1 MECVGNVVHCG
12 RLKRSRLKFTTSRAP
27 RVLSCCSTIL
37 SASSLRVCLCVTSCS
52 AGRVRQ
58 CTSHC
63 PARQG
68 IMPAGP
74 SRYVCL
80 SRCLSVSVFVC
91 LHVTSCSAGH
101 VRQCTS
107 HCPAHQ
113 GIMPAG
119 PSRYVCLSH
128 CLSVHLSVCFTK
140 RGYVVCAV
148 WEVIPTDFSRLY
160 VAVCVRV
167 SE

>member
-1 MECVGNVVHCG
+1 MLYRTYVNYSAAHGQFHGCVYYAIRFKLVCRAFSSVLPRNVLH
-12 RLKRSRLKFTTSRAP
+12 A
-27 RVLSCCSTIL
+27 SCC
-37 SASSLRVCLCVTSCS
+37 C
-52 AGRVRQ
+52 
-58 CTSHC
+58 
-63 PARQG
+63 
-68 IMPAGP
+68 
-74 SRYVCL
+74 
-80 SRCLSVSVFVC
+80 SVSVFVC